1 MVEGLGVHFIFS
13 GGVKK
18 KKKTSSK
25 VRLRASKQNVKS
37 GAIATAR
44 RLSRSTGACAGSED
58 GFLQLARIDGG
69 RRVGER
75 RNWGKHLTFTVKKG
89 RGKSQDGGT
98 FGGLRNEE
106 GCMAQLALQ
115 PRTTYTPPPPLSLKS
130 TTTPFANAHVCP
142 ARCCC
147 RAVVF
152 VISFLQCKK

>member
-18 KKKTSSK
+18 KKK

-69 RRVGER
+69 RRVGREGTGE
-75 RNWGKHLTFTVKKG
+75 NILLLPLKKG
-89 RGKSQDGGT
+89 
-98 FGGLRNEE
+98 EE
-106 GCMAQLALQ
+106 RVKMGERLGA
-115 PRTTYTPPPPLSLKS
+115 
-130 TTTPFANAHVCP
+130 
-142 ARCCC
+142 
-147 RAVVF
+147 
-152 VISFLQCKK
+152 